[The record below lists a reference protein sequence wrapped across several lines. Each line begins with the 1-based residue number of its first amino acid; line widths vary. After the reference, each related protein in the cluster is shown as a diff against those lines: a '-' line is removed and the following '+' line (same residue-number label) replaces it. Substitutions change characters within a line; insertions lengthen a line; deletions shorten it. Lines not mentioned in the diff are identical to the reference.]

1 MQLKRMQKMLGKYTF
16 FYLNQVMTIPE
27 RSELYTDFEK
37 VFEKGGTMEECS
49 YMKFDK
55 FFKSQSKLDLFKKY
69 YIDGSENLSEFKTQI
84 LAGTYHR
91 PEEPIKKVP
100 KEVTPVFSEGVDI
113 FKAVPEAVSEIAINF
128 CSAKLMALATDRGS
142 REVNIRHSLLFRR
155 RSRDGLKLQDE
166 EAEDWNAGLHR
177 FERAQESPQSSF
189 VSACIRKLLND
200 EEERGEFASF
210 DSAEV
215 IEWSQKNYKEYYMVS
230 AQ

>member
-1 MQLKRMQKMLGKYTF
+1 MLGKYTF

-91 PEEPIKKVP
+91 PEEPVKKVP
-100 KEVTPVFSEGVDI
+100 KEATPVFGEGIDVFKVVPEGV
-113 FKAVPEAVSEIAINF
+113 SEVAINY
-128 CSAKLMALATDRGS
+128 CSTAFMALATDRGS
-142 REVNIRHSLLFRR
+142 REVNVRHSLLFRK
-155 RSRDGLKLQDE
+155 RSRDGLKLLDE
-166 EAEDWNAGLHR
+166 EADDWDSGLHR
-177 FERAQESPQSSF
+177 FLRSQESPQPSF
-189 VSACIRKLLND
+189 VAACIKKLLSD
-200 EEERGEFASF
+200 EGERGEFTSF

-215 IEWSQKNYKEYYMVS
+215 IEWSQKNYKEYYMVR
-230 AQ
+230 AQQP